1 MLLMDPAM
9 LPQKRAV
16 ELVVC
21 TINLLIEHWKGCL
34 KVEEVGFLKVEEV
47 GEGAEAEAEVGV
59 DEEEEGVGLGERYA
73 NHRIELE
80 SRKIWYRKNTNRSVI
95 YD

>member
-1 MLLMDPAM
+1 MDPAM

-59 DEEEEGVGLGERYA
+59 DEEEEGVGLGEWCQSQ
-73 NHRIELE
+73 NITRIPKDMVPEE
-80 SRKIWYRKNTNRSVI
+80 YE
-95 YD
+95 

>member
-34 KVEEVGFLKVEEV
+34 KVEEVG
-47 GEGAEAEAEVGV
+47 EGAEAEVGV

-73 NHRIELE
+73 NHRI
-80 SRKIWYRKNTNRSVI
+80 
-95 YD
+95 